1 MVALDL
7 DDAYNRVDSR
17 ILLRTFKNMKI
28 NPYLIIWIGEALLK
42 RKVAPQVSNR
52 TSDVKSITLGQTQ
65 YSALS
70 SVLFYVY
77 TVGITSNRFLSTLQ
91 YTQFCGRCL
100 SLRVWQKEVGC

>member
-28 NPYLIIWIGEALLK
+28 NPYLIMWIREALLK
-42 RKVAPQVSNR
+42 RKVAPQVSNW
-52 TSDVKSITLGQTQ
+52 TSDVKSITLGQPQ
-65 YSALS
+65 DSVLS

-77 TVGITSNRFLSTLQ
+77 TVGIASNRFEAPDSTLSFADDVLV
-91 YTQFCGRCL
+91 YGYGRK
-100 SLRVWQKEVGC
+100 R